1 MFASTRVE
9 PRKLIVSSRPLRKQ
23 GAGAFLYGKGEMTMG
38 NIQAPRGTYDV
49 LPQESAKWQEIERTI
64 NELCNLYQYKEIR
77 TPVFEHTE
85 LFQRGVGDTTDIV
98 QKEMYTFQDRG
109 DRSLTLRPEGTA
121 SVVRS
126 YVEHKL
132 FGQPDQPVK
141 LYYTGPMFRYE
152 RPQAG
157 RMRQFVQFGVEAIG
171 SKDPAIDAEVIALAM
186 DVYKASGLKSL
197 RLVLNSLGDTE
208 SRLAHKEA
216 LIEHFAPSIE
226 EFCSDCQTRLEK
238 NPLRI
243 LDCKV
248 DREHPLMATAPSLAD
263 YLNEESAAYFTQVKG
278 YLDELGIS
286 YVVDP
291 NLVRGLDYYNHT
303 AFEIMSEAEGF
314 GAITTLAGGGRYNG
328 LVEDLGG
335 PESPGIGFAM
345 SIERLLLALEM
356 EKVEIGQDRSL
367 DAYVIAMDAASKKKA
382 VSIVRDL
389 RASGISADMD
399 FTDRKMK
406 AQMKSADRK
415 KARFVIVIG
424 ESELESGKAAVKEM
438 ATRDQQEVPFG
449 ELVENIQK
457 KKSLEE

>member
-1 MFASTRVE
+1 M
-9 PRKLIVSSRPLRKQ
+9 
-23 GAGAFLYGKGEMTMG
+23 GK
-38 NIQAPRGTYDV
+38 NIQLPRGTYDV
-49 LPQESAKWQEIERTI
+49 LPEQSAKWQEVEQKI
-64 NELCNLYQYKEIR
+64 NELCRLYQYKEIR

-126 YVEHKL
+126 YVENKL
-132 FGQPDQPVK
+132 FGLPDQPVK
-141 LYYTGPMFRYE
+141 LSYMGPMFRYE

-157 RMRQFVQFGVEAIG
+157 RTRQFVQFGVEAIG
-171 SKDPAIDAEVIALAM
+171 SKDPAIDAEVISLAM
-186 DVYKASGLKSL
+186 EVYRSVGLKQL
-197 RLVLNSLGDTE
+197 RLVINSLGDTE
-208 SRLAHKEA
+208 SRIAHKEA
-216 LIEHFAPSIE
+216 LIKHFEPRID
-226 EFCSDCQTRLEK
+226 EFCGDCQSRLTK

-248 DREHPLMATAPSLAD
+248 DRNHELMATAPSLAD
-263 YLNEESAAYFTQVKG
+263 YLNEESQVYFDGVKG
-278 YLDELGIS
+278 YLEALGID

-303 AFEIMSEAEGF
+303 AFEIMSDAEGF
-314 GAITTLAGGGRYNG
+314 GAITTLCGGGRYNG

-356 EKVEIGQDRSL
+356 EKVEIGQSADL
-367 DAYVIAMDAASKKKA
+367 EVYVVAMDESTKKKA
-382 VSIVRDL
+382 FTVVRDL
-389 RASGISADMD
+389 RANGISADMD
-399 FTDRKMK
+399 FNGRKVK

-415 KARFVIVIG
+415 GAAYVIVIG
-424 ESELESGKAAVKEM
+424 ETELESGKVALKYM
-438 ATRDQQEVPFG
+438 ATGEQQELEFEAIAG
-449 ELVENIQK
+449 AILENR
-457 KKSLEE
+457 

>member
-1 MFASTRVE
+1 
-9 PRKLIVSSRPLRKQ
+9 
-23 GAGAFLYGKGEMTMG
+23 MG
-38 NIQAPRGTYDV
+38 IQAPRGTYDI
-49 LPQESAKWQEIERTI
+49 LPGQSEKWQEIEQKI
-64 NELCNLYQYKEIR
+64 NELCRLYQYKEIR

-109 DRSLTLRPEGTA
+109 NRSLTLRPEGTA

-126 YVEHKL
+126 FVENKL
-132 FGQPDQPVK
+132 FGLPDQPVK
-141 LYYTGPMFRYE
+141 LFYTGPMFRYE

-171 SKDPAIDAEVIALAM
+171 SKDPAIDAEVISLAM
-186 DVYKASGLKSL
+186 ELYRSVGLKKL
-197 RLVLNSLGDTE
+197 RLVINSLGDTE
-208 SRLAHKEA
+208 SRLSHKEA
-216 LIEHFAPSIE
+216 LVAHFAPRID
-226 EFCSDCQTRLEK
+226 EFCTDCQTRLEK

-248 DREHPLMATAPSLAD
+248 DRDHPLMGTAPSLAD
-263 YLNEESAAYFTQVKG
+263 YLNEDSQAYFDEVKM
-278 YLDELGIS
+278 YLEALGID

-303 AFEIMSEAEGF
+303 AFEIMSDAEGF
-314 GAITTLAGGGRYNG
+314 GAITTLCGGGRYNG

-356 EKVEIGQDRSL
+356 ERVEIGQSQNL
-367 DAYVIAMDAASKKKA
+367 EVYVIAMDESAKKQAFSLLKDFR
-382 VSIVRDL
+382 SN
-389 RASGISADMD
+389 GISADMD
-399 FTDRKMK
+399 YTGRKLK

-415 KARFVIVIG
+415 GANYVIVIG
-424 ESELESGKAAVKEM
+424 ETEMESGKAGLKEM
-438 ATRDQQEVPFG
+438 ATGEQQELLFS
-449 ELVENIQK
+449 EMAETINN

>member
-1 MFASTRVE
+1 MA
-9 PRKLIVSSRPLRKQ
+9 
-23 GAGAFLYGKGEMTMG
+23 
-38 NIQAPRGTYDV
+38 IQAPRGTYDV
-49 LPQESAKWQEIERTI
+49 LPDQSAKWQEVEQKI
-64 NELCNLYQYKEIR
+64 NELCRLYQYKEIR
-77 TPVFEHTE
+77 TPIFEHTE

-126 YVEHKL
+126 YVENKL
-132 FGQPDQPVK
+132 FGMPDQPVK
-141 LYYTGPMFRYE
+141 LFYTGPMFRYE

-171 SKDPAIDAEVIALAM
+171 SKDPAIDAEVISLAM
-186 DVYKASGLKSL
+186 EVYRSVGLKQL
-197 RLVLNSLGDTE
+197 RLVINSLGDTE
-208 SRLAHKEA
+208 SRVAHKQA
-216 LIEHFAPSIE
+216 LIAHFEPRID

-248 DREHPLMATAPSLAD
+248 DRNHPLMATAPSLAN
-263 YLNEESAAYFTQVKG
+263 YLNEESRAYFEEVQA
-278 YLDELGIS
+278 YLSSMDIEFI
-286 YVVDP
+286 VDP

-303 AFEIMSEAEGF
+303 AFEIMSDAEGF

-356 EKVEIGQDRSL
+356 ENVEIGQANNL
-367 DAYVIAMDAASKKKA
+367 EVYVVAMDPSTKLKA
-382 VSIVRDL
+382 FSVVREL
-389 RASGISADMD
+389 RLNGISTDMD
-399 FTDRKMK
+399 FTGRKVK

-415 KARFVIVIG
+415 GAAFVLVIG
-424 ESELESGKAAVKEM
+424 ETELASGQVALKEM
-438 ATRDQQEVPFG
+438 ATGEQQQMPFD
-449 ELVENIQK
+449 EIATAILK

>member
-1 MFASTRVE
+1 
-9 PRKLIVSSRPLRKQ
+9 
-23 GAGAFLYGKGEMTMG
+23 MG

-49 LPQESAKWQEIERTI
+49 LPQESAKWQEVERTI

-186 DVYKASGLKSL
+186 DVYKSSGLKSL

-208 SRLAHKEA
+208 SRLAHKQA
-216 LIEHFAPSIE
+216 LIEHFAPSIN
-226 EFCSDCQTRLEK
+226 EFCGDCQNRLEK

-248 DREHPLMATAPSLAD
+248 DREHPLMATAPSLTD
-263 YLNEESAAYFTQVKG
+263 YLNEESTAYFTQVKE

-356 EKVEIGQDRSL
+356 EKVEIGQDQSL

-438 ATRDQQEVPFG
+438 ATREQQEVPFG
-449 ELVENIQK
+449 ELAESIQK

>member
-1 MFASTRVE
+1 
-9 PRKLIVSSRPLRKQ
+9 
-23 GAGAFLYGKGEMTMG
+23 MG

-186 DVYKASGLKSL
+186 DVYKSSGLKSL

-208 SRLAHKEA
+208 SRLAHKQA
-216 LIEHFAPSIE
+216 LIEHFAPSID
-226 EFCSDCQTRLEK
+226 EFCGDCQNRLEK

-263 YLNEESAAYFTQVKG
+263 YLNEESAAYFTQVKD

-356 EKVEIGQDRSL
+356 EKVEIGQDQSL

-389 RASGISADMD
+389 RANGISADMD

-449 ELVENIQK
+449 ELAESIQK

>member
-1 MFASTRVE
+1 MS
-9 PRKLIVSSRPLRKQ
+9 
-23 GAGAFLYGKGEMTMG
+23 
-38 NIQAPRGTYDV
+38 IQAPRGTYDI
-49 LPQESAKWQEIERTI
+49 LPGQSEKWQEIEQKI
-64 NELCNLYQYKEIR
+64 NELCRLYQYKEIR

-109 DRSLTLRPEGTA
+109 NRSLTLRPEGTA

-126 YVEHKL
+126 FVENKL
-132 FGQPDQPVK
+132 FGLPDQPVK
-141 LYYTGPMFRYE
+141 LFYTGPMFRYE

-171 SKDPAIDAEVIALAM
+171 SKDPAIDAEVISLAM
-186 DVYKASGLKSL
+186 ELYRSVGLKKL
-197 RLVLNSLGDTE
+197 RLVINSLGDTE
-208 SRLAHKEA
+208 SRLSHKEA
-216 LIEHFAPSIE
+216 LVAHFAPRID

-248 DREHPLMATAPSLAD
+248 DRDHPLMDTAPSLAD
-263 YLNEESAAYFTQVKG
+263 YLNEDSQAYFDEVKM
-278 YLDELGIS
+278 YLEELGID

-303 AFEIMSEAEGF
+303 AFEIMSDAEGF
-314 GAITTLAGGGRYNG
+314 GAITTLCGGGRYNG

-356 EKVEIGQDRSL
+356 EKVEIGQSQNL
-367 DAYVIAMDAASKKKA
+367 EVYVIAMDESAKKQAFSLLKDFR
-382 VSIVRDL
+382 SN
-389 RASGISADMD
+389 GISADMD
-399 FTDRKMK
+399 YTGRKLK

-415 KARFVIVIG
+415 GANYVIVIG
-424 ESELESGKAAVKEM
+424 ETEMESGKAGLKEM
-438 ATRDQQEVPFG
+438 ATGEQQELLFS
-449 ELVENIQK
+449 EMAKTINN